1 MTTKTRAAKVMRDET
16 TLNTLENI
24 ESIARVA
31 IQLYESLNDDA
42 TRVHGQYK
50 GTLFALNEIKVMA
63 RGLITNLT

>member
-1 MTTKTRAAKVMRDET
+1 MTTKTRADKVTRDET

-42 TRVHGQYK
+42 TRVHGRYR

-63 RGLITNLT
+63 RGLITDLT